1 MSKENPFEDLPEEF
15 ADLVNAMKDEQD
27 VRNLVAKITLDQAA
41 LMEAKADDADLE
53 AKREAARVAG
63 AIYREGTKLN
73 SLKIKFCRQVLGDRG
88 KPNGES
94 GVEFTDEDEDELSN
108 TAGAA

>member
-15 ADLVNAMKDEQD
+15 KDLVDGLKDEKD
-27 VRNLVAKITLDQAA
+27 VRDLVAKITLDQAA
-41 LMEAKADDADLE
+41 LMEAKANDADLE
-53 AKREAARVAG
+53 SKREAARVAG

-73 SLKIKFCRQVLGDRG
+73 SLKVKFCRQVLGDRG

-94 GVEFTDEDEDELSN
+94 GVEFVDEDEFEGN
-108 TAGAA
+108 EAGAA